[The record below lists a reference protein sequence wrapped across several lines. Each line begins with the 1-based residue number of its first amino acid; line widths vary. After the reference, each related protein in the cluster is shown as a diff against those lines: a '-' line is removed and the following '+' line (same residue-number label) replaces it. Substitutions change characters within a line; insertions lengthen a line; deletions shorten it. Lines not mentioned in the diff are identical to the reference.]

1 MQSLVN
7 VVLFYV
13 LVQKKRSQLIDGM
26 AAKLCLLCWVR
37 CMLLWSTVCS
47 HRNSS
52 SPEESVLPCFY
63 AQKHFLQAQTRCCF
77 AEITAVSK
85 GNLRAFISALLA
97 LQIPL
102 VTLGSVSWGLAV
114 PLVSQWLRRTSKE
127 LTATFLEKLFMLYS
141 NVILAKHFLSM
152 INGPPDKNLPWPNWG
167 SAFLSV
173 FLTCSQFAIA
183 FFSFVSQWLP
193 W

>member
-1 MQSLVN
+1 
-7 VVLFYV
+7 
-13 LVQKKRSQLIDGM
+13 M
-26 AAKLCLLCWVR
+26 AAKLCLLCWAS

-47 HRNSS
+47 HSNSP

-63 AQKHFLQAQTRCCF
+63 AQKHFLQAQTHCCV

-85 GNLRAFISALLA
+85 GHRSRAFISALRA

-102 VTLGSVSWGLAV
+102 VTLVPVSWGLAV
-114 PLVSQWLRRTSKE
+114 PLVSQWQQRTSKE
-127 LTATFLEKLFMLYS
+127 LTASFLEKLFMLYS

-152 INGPPDKNLPWPNWG
+152 INGSPDKNLPWPNWG

-183 FFSFVSQWLP
+183 FFFFRFSVITVVGL
-193 W
+193 